1 MGAFF
6 LQSFRHSGT
15 RPWMNKPLL
24 TLYPRNKMAHLYS
37 QQGQNLN
44 LIDRCPSRAGIC
56 VVWVTEGMWLLA
68 QVQLE
73 VGQGSEL

>member
-1 MGAFF
+1 
-6 LQSFRHSGT
+6 
-15 RPWMNKPLL
+15 MNKPLL

-44 LIDRCPSRAGIC
+44 LIDRCPSGAGIC
-56 VVWVTEGMWLLA
+56 VVWVTVGMWLLA

>member
-1 MGAFF
+1 
-6 LQSFRHSGT
+6 
-15 RPWMNKPLL
+15 
-24 TLYPRNKMAHLYS
+24 MAHLYS

-44 LIDRCPSRAGIC
+44 LIDRCPSGAGIC